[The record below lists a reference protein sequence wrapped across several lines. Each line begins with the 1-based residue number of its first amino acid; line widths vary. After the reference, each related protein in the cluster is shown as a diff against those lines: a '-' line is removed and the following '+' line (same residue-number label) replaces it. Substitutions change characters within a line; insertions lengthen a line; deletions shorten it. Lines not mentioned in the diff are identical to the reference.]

1 MFNTKPAN
9 QAQAAEKGSLPYLQA
24 RNRSARINLLL
35 ILFLTLVNI
44 AMLFADGESYYCLLY
59 TSPSPRD

>member
-24 RNRSARINLLL
+24 RNRSARINMML
-35 ILFLTLVNI
+35 IMILT
-44 AMLFADGESYYCLLY
+44 
-59 TSPSPRD
+59 